1 MEGKL
6 NIVPG
11 EAPES
16 DDEEAG
22 GEPHITGLQG
32 TAIMGE
38 APESSSSEAE
48 DVDGCERG
56 KVTQVS
62 ALNIE
67 FQNVLKQSKQRIPHY
82 SNFCSQILVFTTAV
96 GSVGSVSSAASA
108 FSLLSPLKESLPS
121 VSKEDAKYGSLLH
134 KKLRERNSSLRR
146 SVEDFIHSSVGTA
159 ARDLNSID
167 QHLLKSQV
175 TLQEAATSLRILQ
188 SNLSHIHS
196 KLSSITS
203 STYLP
208 SINVDALKMMTGIS
222 DHND

>member
-1 MEGKL
+1 MESKL

-16 DDEEAG
+16 DDEEIG
-22 GEPHITGLQG
+22 GGARTTGLQG
-32 TAIMGE
+32 TAVMGE
-38 APESSSSEAE
+38 APESSSSEA
-48 DVDGCERG
+48 DDADGDER
-56 KVTQVS
+56 
-62 ALNIE
+62 LD
-67 FQNVLKQSKQRIPHY
+67 
-82 SNFCSQILVFTTAV
+82 
-96 GSVGSVSSAASA
+96 SVQSVSSAASVL
-108 FSLLSPLKESLPS
+108 SLLSPIKDPLKDSSLS
-121 VSKEDAKYGSLLH
+121 NSKDETKYNSLLH
-134 KKLRERNSSLRR
+134 KKLRERNASLRR
-146 SVEDFIHSSVGTA
+146 SVEDYIHQSVGTA

-208 SINVDALKMMTGIS
+208 SINVNKL
-222 DHND
+222 